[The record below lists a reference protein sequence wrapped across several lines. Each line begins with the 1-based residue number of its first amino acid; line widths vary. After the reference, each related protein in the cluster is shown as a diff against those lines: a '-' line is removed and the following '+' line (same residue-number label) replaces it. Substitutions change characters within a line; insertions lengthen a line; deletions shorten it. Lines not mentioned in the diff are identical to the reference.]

1 MSRIFSYEINLGH
14 VLQMVTVVGTVSI
27 AIFNA
32 GTWVAQ
38 VRGDLHQLQDRVAV
52 ETEERKRDVAAI
64 IASNKDEVTELRNA
78 TTNEARSRQN
88 ADDDL
93 EQVHRQILD
102 ALNHLD
108 RSYQRFFSTFQ
119 PQPPRRTQR

>member
-1 MSRIFSYEINLGH
+1 M
-14 VLQMVTVVGTVSI
+14 
-27 AIFNA
+27 
-32 GTWVAQ
+32 
-38 VRGDLHQLQDRVAV
+38 

-64 IASNKDEVTELRNA
+64 IASNKDEATELRNA

-93 EQVHRQILD
+93 EQVHRQYPRCAATI
-102 ALNHLD
+102 H

-119 PQPPRRTQR
+119 PHPREEDPTMTPTNAAC

>member
-52 ETEERKRDVAAI
+52 ETEERKRDV
-64 IASNKDEVTELRNA
+64 SG
-78 TTNEARSRQN
+78 
-88 ADDDL
+88 
-93 EQVHRQILD
+93 
-102 ALNHLD
+102 
-108 RSYQRFFSTFQ
+108 
-119 PQPPRRTQR
+119 